1 MNTEAEFLP
10 LNIVPRRDHPAPN
23 SAAASLRGPPEV
35 VLSPGW
41 VPVESNSRPRKSTQY
56 HPVILKLELLSQGLT
71 VSPEAAAE
79 IGKTLKVD
87 HAVGAV
93 GKHALDVILDPGKV
107 YVGLPVGSAVSN
119 HLTTGTPFTLEVEN
133 GKYYIGKKPAKLR
146 EDGRW
151 ECLNEGSKAERIMS
165 VTIPPYPHYYD
176 HQTTGGHSM
185 RKIMPLAGD
194 FGGATIFPHCH
205 YFGRFVEEYKTM
217 ECRFCGIDENL
228 ESGRDIFPKRPDDF
242 LEAVAEARRYPYF
255 RHGPVFA
262 GGSTPPPDRGAKV
275 HAKFLR
281 PLKDAFP
288 DNWLRLTIAPPDDE
302 RYVDLL
308 FESGADLVG
317 FNYEIYDPLLF
328 AKMCPG
334 KVRDIEKGVPGH
346 AHYDRMLRYMIGHF
360 GTGHASANLIAG
372 LEAAQSTVNGIA
384 HLASM
389 GAIPTIFVFVPL
401 KGTALED
408 HSPPSIREMI
418 YIYSNLKE
426 MTERFG
432 TDTYCAG
439 CNRMLINT
447 KYYDGLQ
454 PSMPSIT
461 EDDLRFVGLPPED
474 LRVAPR
480 VPHVLKLK
488 Y

>member
-1 MNTEAEFLP
+1 MTMLPKQHEPPAHNKTEVRDLP
-10 LNIVPRRDHPAPN
+10 PGADLE
-23 SAAASLRGPPEV
+23 SL
-35 VLSPGW
+35 LSRLW
-41 VPVESNSRPRKSTQY
+41 VPAENPHKPRKSPQY
-56 HPVILKLELLSQGLT
+56 HPVILKLELLSQGLN
-71 VSPEAAAE
+71 VSPEAATE
-79 IGKTLKVD
+79 IGKTLKID

-93 GKHALDVILDPGKV
+93 GKHALDIILGPGKV
-107 YVGLPVGSAVSN
+107 YVGLPVGSTVSN
-119 HLTTGTPFTLEVEN
+119 HLRRDTPFTLELDN
-133 GKYYIGKKPAKLR
+133 GRYYIGKKPAKLR
-146 EDGRW
+146 DDGRW
-151 ECLNEGSKAERIMS
+151 QCLDQYAKAEKIMG

-176 HQTTGGHSM
+176 LKTSRGLPM
-185 RKIMPLAGD
+185 RSIMPLAGD

-205 YFGRFVEEYKTM
+205 YFGRFVDEYKNM

-228 ESGRDIFPKRPDDF
+228 EAGRDVFPKKPEDF
-242 LEAVAEARRYPYF
+242 VETVAEARKHPYF

-275 HAKFLR
+275 HAKYLR

-302 RYVDLL
+302 RYIDML
-308 FESGADLVG
+308 FEAGADLVG

-328 AKMCPG
+328 AKICPG
-334 KVRDIEKGVPGH
+334 KVRDIERGTPGH
-346 AHYDRMLRYMIGHF
+346 AHYDRMIRYMAKTF

-372 LEAAQSTVNGIA
+372 LEPAQSTVNGIA

-389 GAIPTIFVFVPL
+389 GVIPTIFVFVPI

-418 YIYSNLKE
+418 YIYANLKE

-454 PSMPSIT
+454 PSMPTIT
-461 EDDLRFVGLPPED
+461 EDDLRHAGLPPED
-474 LRVAPR
+474 LRVAPN

-488 Y
+488 W

>member
-1 MNTEAEFLP
+1 MDTLNEDTGLTQAEDDAV
-10 LNIVPRRDHPAPN
+10 IVGR
-23 SAAASLRGPPEV
+23 AAKGTGDAGLFN
-35 VLSPGW
+35 GW
-41 VPVESNSRPRKSTQY
+41 VPAESAFQPRKSRQY
-56 HPVILKLELLSQGLT
+56 HPVILKLELLSQGLKL
-71 VSPEAAAE
+71 SPEAAAE
-79 IGKTLKVD
+79 IGRTLKIG

-93 GKHALDVILDPGKV
+93 GKHALDIILDPGKV
-107 YVGLPVGSAVSN
+107 YVGLPVGAAVSE
-119 HLTTGTPFTLEVEN
+119 HLTACTPFTLELAD
-133 GKYYIGKKPAKLR
+133 GKYYVCKKPAKLR
-146 EDGRW
+146 ENGRW
-151 ECLNEGSKAERIMS
+151 ECIDESAPAQKLMT

-176 HQTTGGHSM
+176 HQTSSGHSM
-185 RKIMPLAGD
+185 RGIMPIAGD

-205 YFGRFVEEYKTM
+205 YFGRFVEEYKSM
-217 ECRFCGIDENL
+217 ECRYCGIDENL

-242 LEAVAEARRYPYF
+242 LETVAEARKYPYF

-262 GGSTPPPDRGAKV
+262 GGTTPPPDRGAIV

-288 DNWLRLTIAPPDDE
+288 DNWLRLTIAPPEEE

-308 FESGADLVG
+308 FEAGADLVG
-317 FNYEIYDPLLF
+317 FNYEVYDPNLF
-328 AKMCPG
+328 DRMCPG
-334 KVRDIEKGVPGH
+334 KVRDIEKGTPGH
-346 AHYDRMLRYMIGHF
+346 AHYDRMLHYMVRTF

-372 LEAAQSTVNGIA
+372 LEPAQSTVNGIA

-401 KGTALED
+401 KGTALENQ
-408 HSPPSIREMI
+408 SPPSIREMI
-418 YIYSNLKE
+418 YIYNNLKTL
-426 MTERFG
+426 TERFG
-432 TDTYCAG
+432 GDTYCAG

-454 PSMPSIT
+454 PTMPAIT

-474 LRVAPR
+474 LYVAPR
-480 VPHVLKLK
+480 IPHTVSLK

>member
-1 MNTEAEFLP
+1 MDLTDAPVIN
-10 LNIVPRRDHPAPN
+10 VPKSDPPN
-23 SAAASLRGPPEV
+23 SSRLEQSI
-35 VLSPGW
+35 SPGEPTLPRW
-41 VPVESNSRPRKSTQY
+41 VPVENRKAARESTVC
-56 HPVILKLELLSQGLT
+56 HPVILKLALLSQGLK
-71 VSPEAAAE
+71 VSPEAASE
-79 IGKTLKVD
+79 IGKTLKIA

-93 GKHALDVILDPGKV
+93 GKHALDIILDPGKV
-107 YVGLPVGSAVSN
+107 YVGLPVGAAVSN
-119 HLTTGTPFTLEVEN
+119 HLTEGTPFTLEVEN
-133 GKYYIGKKPAKLR
+133 GKYFIGRKPAVLS
-146 EDGRW
+146 DSGRFQCVD
-151 ECLNEGSKAERIMS
+151 ENAKPERLMS

-176 HQTTGGHSM
+176 HKTSRNHSM
-185 RKIMPLAGD
+185 RSIMPLAGD

-205 YFGRFVEEYKTM
+205 YFGRFTEDYKNN

-228 ESGRDIFPKRPDDF
+228 QSGRDIFPKRPEDF
-242 LEAVAEARRYPYF
+242 LETVAEARKYPYF

-262 GGSTPPPDRGAKV
+262 GGTTPPPDRGAKA

-288 DNWLRLTIAPPDDE
+288 DNWLRLTIAPPEHEKYIDM
-302 RYVDLL
+302 L
-308 FESGADLVG
+308 FEAGADLVG

-334 KVRDIEKGVPGH
+334 KVRDIEKGTPGH
-346 AHYDRMLRYMIGHF
+346 AHYDRMLNYMIRTF
-360 GTGHASANLIAG
+360 GRGHASANLIAG
-372 LEAAQSTVNGIA
+372 LEPAQSTVNGIA

-401 KGTALED
+401 KDTALEYQK
-408 HSPPSIREMI
+408 PPSIREMI

-426 MTERFG
+426 ITERFG
-432 TDTYCAG
+432 ADTYCAG

-454 PSMPSIT
+454 PTMPEIT
-461 EDDLRFVGLPPED
+461 EDDLQAFGLPTED
-474 LRVAPR
+474 LQVAPR
-480 VPHVLKLK
+480 VPHVLALR

>member
-1 MNTEAEFLP
+1 MDTIDDRKARSIPISLDNVDHGPRLAPDPDRYWMSAE
-10 LNIVPRRDHPAPN
+10 RQT
-23 SAAASLRGPPEV
+23 G
-35 VLSPGW
+35 
-41 VPVESNSRPRKSTQY
+41 PRKSRLY
-56 HPVILKLELLSQGLT
+56 HPVILKLELLSQGLR
-71 VSPEAAAE
+71 VSPQAALE
-79 IGKTLKVD
+79 IGRTLKID

-93 GKHALDVILDPGKV
+93 GKHALDIILNPGKV
-107 YVGLPVGSAVSN
+107 YVGLPVGAAVSE
-119 HLTTGTPFTLEVEN
+119 HLTAGTPFTLEVDN
-133 GKYYIGKKPAKLR
+133 GQYFIGKKPAKLGAN
-146 EDGRW
+146 GRW
-151 ECLNEGSKAERIMS
+151 QCLDESAPAARLMD

-176 HQTTGGHSM
+176 HKTSRGLPM
-185 RKIMPLAGD
+185 RNIMPLAGD

-205 YFGRFVEEYKTM
+205 YFGRFQDDYKNM

-228 ESGRDIFPKRPDDF
+228 ESGRDIFPKKPDDF
-242 LEAVAEARRYPYF
+242 VETVAEARKHPYF

-302 RYVDLL
+302 RYIDML
-308 FESGADLVG
+308 FEAGADLVG
-317 FNYEIYDPLLF
+317 FNYEIYDAALF

-346 AHYDRMLRYMIGHF
+346 AHYDRMMRYMVRTF
-360 GTGHASANLIAG
+360 GRGHASANIIAG
-372 LEAAQSTVNGIA
+372 LEPAQSTVNGIA

-389 GAIPTIFVFVPL
+389 GVIPTIFVFVPL

-408 HSPPSIREMI
+408 HFPPSIREMI
-418 YIYSNLKE
+418 YIYSNLRE
-426 MTERFG
+426 STERFG

-454 PSMPSIT
+454 PTMPGIT
-461 EDDLRFVGLPPED
+461 EDDLRAAGLPPED
-474 LRVAPR
+474 LSQAPPL
-480 VPHVLKLK
+480 PHTLNLKW
-488 Y
+488 